1 MEGTPQRR
9 VYDSG
14 LILQRRPV
22 ITAVAVTEDGQRA
35 FLGLDGGLLEE
46 YAVERVNETVKV
58 SLTARKPVVFK
69 VSLIMSC
76 SKVSISVYM
85 QHSACVSCS
94 NPYYLYYQQL
104 EPTVSYYK
112 LEMGR

>member
-1 MEGTPQRR
+1 MEDTPQRR

-14 LILQRRPV
+14 LILQRRPG

-46 YAVERVNETVKV
+46 YAVERINESVTA

-69 VSLIMSC
+69 VSLTTFC
-76 SKVSISVYM
+76 S
-85 QHSACVSCS
+85 
-94 NPYYLYYQQL
+94 
-104 EPTVSYYK
+104 
-112 LEMGR
+112 